1 MRKSRTIGTEG
12 QIDLLTWLAEI
23 EAEQARV
30 DLVNAERRVRR
41 GYLVFATD
49 PAIHPDTRGYRRIYA
64 TEALTPAQAIAKV
77 KPLASRRRLRAFLAT
92 GKHRHQLAEATW
104 VD

>member
-1 MRKSRTIGTEG
+1 MRKSRPKGDEG
-12 QIDLLTWLAEI
+12 QIDLLAWLAEI

-30 DLVNAERRVRR
+30 SLVNAERSVRR

-49 PAIHPDTRGYRRIYA
+49 PGIHPDIEGYRRIYA
-64 TEALTPAQAIAKV
+64 TEAQTPAQAIAKV
-77 KPLASRRRLRAFLAT
+77 KPLAERRRLRAFLAT
-92 GKHRHQLAEATW
+92 GTHRRHLAEATW